1 MAPLLP
7 SNTPR
12 FRVHYTSMGNAHTM
26 QFRSHASPATFGSF
40 VDGFLARLDPAI
52 APLTID
58 SVDFAPDGSDIFNPV
73 TSGIEANT
81 YGTSGTVPEM
91 AAWAFTFVGRTSGG
105 RRVRVAVFGA
115 DSLGDN
121 YRFNPAESAVVDD
134 ARDFLAANPSFALGI
149 DDIAAVWKA
158 YVNVQVND
166 HWVKNLRP

>member
-1 MAPLLP
+1 MAPLAP

-12 FRVHYTSMGNAHTM
+12 FRVHYTSMAHGHTM

-40 VDGFLARLDPAI
+40 VDGLLGRLDPAI

-58 SVDFAPDGSDIFNPV
+58 SVDFAPAGSDIFNPV
-73 TSGIEANT
+73 TTAIEGNT
-81 YGTSGTVPEM
+81 YGSSGTVPEM

-121 YRFNPAESAVVDD
+121 YRFNPAESAVLDD

-149 DDIAAVWKA
+149 DDVAAVWKA

-166 HWVKNLRP
+166 HWVKELRP